1 MKKKFKYLMEFLKQF
16 GFDKITQSYVCYDT
30 GLDWG
35 LDEMHCSKDG
45 DQSMSK
51 TIKTPSIV
59 RDLLENFF
67 EHYSGEIE
75 DIVNEVNYG
84 DWSRYDVEVEIYPKQ
99 NKLIYSH
106 SFVYYY
112 DTQSESSEYEFD
124 DEDEDDDIRVKC
136 TEFLNGIGNP
146 DDVTITYD
154 GSGDSGYI
162 ESYGNTSS
170 GQRVDLPADIE
181 DICYREL
188 GSNFG
193 GWEIN
198 EGSNGEIII
207 TNNSLSIYHNWNVE
221 TNEEI
226 SLDIE
231 VTEDTID

>member
-35 LDEMHCSKDG
+35 LDEMHCSKEG
-45 DQSMSK
+45 DYK
-51 TIKTPSIV
+51 TIKTPSMI
-59 RDLLENFF
+59 RDLLESFF
-67 EHYSGEIE
+67 DHYMEEID
-75 DIVNEVNYG
+75 DIVNEVNNG
-84 DWSRYDVEVEIYPKQ
+84 EWSRYDVEVEIYPKE

-112 DTQSESSEYEFD
+112 DNQSESSEYEFD
-124 DEDEDDDIRVKC
+124 DEDEDDDIRIKC
-136 TEFLNGIGNP
+136 TEFINRIGNP
-146 DDVTITYD
+146 DNVTITYD

-162 ESYGNTSS
+162 ESYGYTSS
-170 GQRVDLPADIE
+170 EQKVDLPDDIE

-188 GSNFG
+188 GSNFS

-221 TNEEI
+221 VNEEI